1 MCIYSADET
10 KDEPYAWEAREFLR
24 QKLVGKEV
32 VFTVEYKVPSSGR
45 EYGFLY
51 LGKGKE
57 LSNHWVLVFSHDK
70 FCFHL
75 LTDAATGE
83 NVIESLIS
91 EGLAAVRQE
100 GIRSSPELGHLVDL
114 ESAARAAGKGKW
126 ASTGMQEHIRE
137 IKWSV
142 ENPRQLV
149 DKFKGKPVKAVVEHV
164 RDGSTIRAYLLPDFY
179 HVTLMVSGIRVSSLI
194 GSFRD

>member
-1 MCIYSADET
+1 M
-10 KDEPYAWEAREFLR
+10 
-24 QKLVGKEV
+24 
-32 VFTVEYKVPSSGR
+32 
-45 EYGFLY
+45 
-51 LGKGKE
+51 
-57 LSNHWVLVFSHDK
+57 
-70 FCFHL
+70 
-75 LTDAATGE
+75 
-83 NVIESLIS
+83 IESLVS

-137 IKWSV
+137 IKWTV

-179 HVTLMVSGIRVSSLI
+179 HITLMVSGIRVISSVTFQVSYGNIKLCSTSCHSLQDLNWIQKANLTLPTLRHWLRKLNSSLNHDFFI
-194 GSFRD
+194 VMSRSSSNLSTITTTLAPSSIP